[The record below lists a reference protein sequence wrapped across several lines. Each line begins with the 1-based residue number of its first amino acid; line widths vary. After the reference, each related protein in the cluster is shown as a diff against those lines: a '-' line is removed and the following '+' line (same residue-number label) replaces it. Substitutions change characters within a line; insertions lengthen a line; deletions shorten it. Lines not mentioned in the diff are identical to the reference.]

1 MLKTTAARPQI
12 STSTGDRDHKVV
24 ILERYMREVSRFPM
38 LDREQE
44 AALAEHYHTT
54 RDPQARETL
63 INSNLRFVAKVAYRY
78 ASYQVDM
85 IDLIQEGNIGL
96 ITAVDRFNPGHGN
109 RLLTYAVWWIKATIQ
124 AYISGNWAMVRVLPS
139 SQQRKL
145 LFGRHRSPAVVPG
158 AIAVDALGAAEP
170 ADEAVDTRAVVGWHR
185 DASAARRTLDLC
197 GPVKADSRL
206 SLGDMLADRD
216 AESVDET
223 LGRREVSA
231 VAQRKIEAVRATL
244 SGKESVI
251 LERRILA
258 EEPATLQELSDEHG
272 VSRERI
278 RQVEAGVMRK
288 LERKLRPLMA
298 AA

>member
-1 MLKTTAARPQI
+1 MLRTTTRSKYSSGAD
-12 STSTGDRDHKVV
+12 SRDSRVV

-38 LDREQE
+38 LDRAQE
-44 AALAEHYHTT
+44 AALAEHYHATQ
-54 RDPQARETL
+54 DSQARETL
-63 INSNLRFVAKVAYRY
+63 INSNLRFVAKIAYRY
-78 ASYQVDM
+78 ASYQVDI

-96 ITAVDRFNPGHGN
+96 ITAVDRFNPDHGN

-145 LFGRHRSPAVVPG
+145 LFGRHR
-158 AIAVDALGAAEP
+158 DTAEP
-170 ADEAVDTRAVVGWHR
+170 NACGPDASAVEPAGDAGETRAVVGWHR

-197 GPVKADSRL
+197 GPVATEGRL
-206 SLGDMLADRD
+206 TLGDMLADRE
-216 AESVDET
+216 AEGADET
-223 LGRREVSA
+223 IGRREVSA
-231 VAQRKIEAVRATL
+231 VAQLKIAAVRATL
-244 SGKESVI
+244 SDKESVI
-251 LERRILA
+251 LDRRILA
-258 EEPATLQELSDEHG
+258 DEPATLQELSDAQG